1 MLQHMVQPNKF
12 NYTPKSNAKS
22 KAGFVGLKNL
32 GNICYLNSV
41 VQQFYHV
48 PEVRRGLLLA
58 GMGEKKEN
66 KEEKKEKK
74 EKKENKEEKKENQ
87 EEKKENQGE
96 NKEEHKEEHNTMK
109 AKDNDLL
116 YQVQSLFA
124 HLSHSNRQY
133 YVPKGLCHSFKDRQ
147 GNSVDVK
154 IQKDATEFF
163 GDFLDKL
170 EDALK
175 EKKKK
180 KKKKNQQRSSG
191 EGGGSS
197 GTTVLD
203 RFKGTTVTQISHNG
217 KSRYSSQVNPTLQL
231 VVHNIKTMKESFQM
245 FKEPENLEDF
255 NFDDK
260 TPNVRV
266 TAQKRSLLGVMPPTL
281 VIQCNRFV
289 FNFDTFLQEKLNSR
303 FEFDRC
309 LNLEEHTVEG
319 TEWRE
324 WDAKYGNDG
333 LGKGGKGGD
342 QLVEKQVE
350 KQDEKQDASQDASQ
364 ETKQDASQETK
375 QDAPHETKQ
384 EAPQETTA
392 PPPRPPGQ
400 YVLHPKEYYE
410 YDLVGIVVHAGKWTF
425 LKRGFWIL
433 FFLFLNPFLTIL

>member
-1 MLQHMVQPNKF
+1 
-12 NYTPKSNAKS
+12 
-22 KAGFVGLKNL
+22 
-32 GNICYLNSV
+32 
-41 VQQFYHV
+41 
-48 PEVRRGLLLA
+48 
-58 GMGEKKEN
+58 
-66 KEEKKEKK
+66 
-74 EKKENKEEKKENQ
+74 
-87 EEKKENQGE
+87 
-96 NKEEHKEEHNTMK
+96 
-109 AKDNDLL
+109 
-116 YQVQSLFA
+116 
-124 HLSHSNRQY
+124 
-133 YVPKGLCHSFKDRQ
+133 
-147 GNSVDVK
+147 VDVK

-175 EKKKK
+175 EKKK

-350 KQDEKQDASQDASQ
+350 KQDEKQDASQDAPQ

-410 YDLVGIVVHAGKWTF
+410 YDLVGIVVHAGK
-425 LKRGFWIL
+425 
-433 FFLFLNPFLTIL
+433 

>member
-1 MLQHMVQPNKF
+1 M
-12 NYTPKSNAKS
+12 
-22 KAGFVGLKNL
+22 
-32 GNICYLNSV
+32 
-41 VQQFYHV
+41 
-48 PEVRRGLLLA
+48 
-58 GMGEKKEN
+58 
-66 KEEKKEKK
+66 
-74 EKKENKEEKKENQ
+74 
-87 EEKKENQGE
+87 
-96 NKEEHKEEHNTMK
+96 
-109 AKDNDLL
+109 
-116 YQVQSLFA
+116 QSLFA

-163 GDFLDKL
+163 GDLLDKL
-170 EDALK
+170 EDSLK
-175 EKKKK
+175 EKKNKS
-180 KKKKNQQRSSG
+180 SSG
-191 EGGGSS
+191 GDGGDGGDGDSS

-231 VVHNIKTMKESFQM
+231 VVKNTPTMKESFQI
-245 FKEPENLEDF
+245 FKEPDILEDF

-303 FEFDRC
+303 FEFDRF

-324 WDAKYGNDG
+324 WDAKYGNGG

-342 QLVEKQVE
+342 ELVEKQEE
-350 KQDEKQDASQDASQ
+350 KQEEKQDAP
-364 ETKQDASQETK
+364 QETK
-375 QDAPHETKQ
+375 QDAPQETKQ
-384 EAPQETTA
+384 DAPQETKQDAPQETAA

-410 YDLVGIVVHAGKWTF
+410 YDLVGIVVHAGK
-425 LKRGFWIL
+425 
-433 FFLFLNPFLTIL
+433 